1 MRSLTMYIIRAP
13 KYWDCTAAIIK
24 FLIIKYISVIPML
37 PSIHDKD
44 ADVYICHIKFSSIYN
59 EMDAFCYTL
68 FSNLQFNLDK
78 LHIKSQIKIQINKY
92 SK

>member
-1 MRSLTMYIIRAP
+1 
-13 KYWDCTAAIIK
+13 
-24 FLIIKYISVIPML
+24 ML

-44 ADVYICHIKFSSIYN
+44 ADVYISHIKFSSIYN

-68 FSNLQFNLDK
+68 FSNLKFNLDK